1 MSLEQDITKLQEDGV
16 FKAASA
22 REVKKRQAESGIG
35 YIVWV
40 LVQSYDERE
49 GDSVD
54 VWEEEISKFDTE
66 EEAIKFAGALARK
79 A

>member
-1 MSLEQDITKLQEDGV
+1 MSLEQDITKLQEDDV

-22 REVKKRQAESGIG
+22 REVKKRQAESGIV
-35 YIVWV
+35 YNVWV
-40 LVQSYDERE
+40 EVQSYDERE
-49 GDSVD
+49 GDSTD
-54 VWEEEISKFDTE
+54 IWQEELGTFDTE